1 MRGVRTLA
9 LAALLITLPLSAAHT
24 QASSG
29 VSMVSIQPLSFGQL
43 IPGVPERIAVTDVAR
58 RAMIALTGSGTVDVT
73 LLLPAALTTATGAEI
88 PIQFGTLDAA
98 LLASPGAAPAALNVR
113 QVNRVQVTPDHPV
126 YIVVGGTAVAS
137 IIQRPGDY
145 SAIVSLVVS
154 QPGT

>member
-1 MRGVRTLA
+1 MRRVRNLA
-9 LAALLITLPLSAAHT
+9 LSALLVTLPLSAAHA
-24 QASSG
+24 QATSG
-29 VSMVSIQPLSFGQL
+29 VSIVPLQQLSFGQL

-73 LLLPAALTTATGAEI
+73 LLLPAALSTATGAEI
-88 PIQFGTLDAA
+88 PIQFGSLDVA
-98 LLASPGAAPAALNVR
+98 LLASPGAAPAVLNLR

-137 IIQRPGDY
+137 TIQRPGSY